1 MDKIEI
7 IMFLGLSGFIFFLF
21 FYILKRDRV
30 IDSKLAAM
38 ELALED
44 LNREIYKVK
53 KEINGKDTKKMLEEM
68 ENVIEKLVENI
79 KKLEEKNINSIKEL
93 EKKLFSLEHS
103 VKNKIVD
110 FSNVNKSDEQRIIHL
125 YKNGYSIEEISRELR
140 IPAGEVELVIKFQS
154 L

>member
-110 FSNVNKSDEQRIIHL
+110 FSNVNKSDEQRIINL
-125 YKNGYSIEEISRELR
+125 YKNGYTIEEISRELR